1 MLADESGADN
11 QEVGD
16 YFNEY
21 QMNELQKFIQSLGYY
36 VSELEDGVQ
45 VIQQDIF
52 ANQIKFSTF
61 TT

>member
-1 MLADESGADN
+1 MFSGQILADESGSDS

-36 VSELEDGVQ
+36 VDELEDGVQ
-45 VIQQDIF
+45 VIQ
-52 ANQIKFSTF
+52 
-61 TT
+61 

>member
-45 VIQQDIF
+45 VI
-52 ANQIKFSTF
+52 
-61 TT
+61 